1 MNTLLII
8 MTIVIA
14 IVLIIFLMLAFSLI
28 KRTNENNKLI
38 IRLEDKNKELE
49 IIKSRNSDLINQ
61 LKLEKHKN
69 ETQASDIMED
79 LNKIFDV
86 RKEELERCINTIKS
100 KYTVSNKNKAILLKL
115 LAFFLIMHSEEI
127 NINNLSK
134 NKRPI
139 KENAIIIESY
149 NLSKDVDK
157 YSSKD
162 VAEAILTLI
171 LYQKK

>member
-86 RKEELERCINTIKS
+86 RK
-100 KYTVSNKNKAILLKL
+100 
-115 LAFFLIMHSEEI
+115 
-127 NINNLSK
+127 
-134 NKRPI
+134 
-139 KENAIIIESY
+139 
-149 NLSKDVDK
+149 
-157 YSSKD
+157 
-162 VAEAILTLI
+162 
-171 LYQKK
+171 